1 MEQIENKVEDLSSN
15 CAHEIRE
22 KLRTRIQSLLTDE
35 TFDESRL
42 ETEIALM
49 ADKMDINEEVTR
61 LRSHLKFFM
70 QALESDVPVG
80 RRRSE
85 EHTSE
90 LQSRGHVVC
99 RLLLEKH
106 K

>member
-1 MEQIENKVEDLSSN
+1 MREQEGQELKKDLIDHIRRIEQSVTKVEELSSN
-15 CAHEIRE
+15 RAPEIRE
-22 KLRTRIQSLLTDE
+22 NLRTRIQSLLTDE

-70 QALESDVPVG
+70 QALESDD
-80 RRRSE
+80 RKS
-85 EHTSE
+85 
-90 LQSRGHVVC
+90 VV
-99 RLLLEKH
+99 
-106 K
+106 